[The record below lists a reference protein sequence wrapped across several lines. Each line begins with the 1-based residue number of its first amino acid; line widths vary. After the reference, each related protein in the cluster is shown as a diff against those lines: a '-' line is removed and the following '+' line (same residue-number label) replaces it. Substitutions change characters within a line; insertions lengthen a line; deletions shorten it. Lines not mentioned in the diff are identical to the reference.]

1 MDGWWEGQGSSN
13 VAGSWRL
20 DWYVRLTGCG
30 FWLLLWVAAF
40 ILWFLLVPLIVAL
53 SFSRSNTTGNNRN
66 FGLANHLLMIMIR
79 FSVPLIFLFLLL
91 LLFYENPMRIR
102 SKMGPQMHE
111 GSGRLAW
118 FILSLLFQSGFA
130 ASRDTPVKS
139 HIQGWGTRTMRELP
153 RGKLGEFVGFTG
165 IVARE
170 FPRKRPQCIPQVNWI
185 DRSQSAVNFYVS
197 SLLHLVSSF
206 SSRGQK

>member
-1 MDGWWEGQGSSN
+1 
-13 VAGSWRL
+13 
-20 DWYVRLTGCG
+20 
-30 FWLLLWVAAF
+30 
-40 ILWFLLVPLIVAL
+40 
-53 SFSRSNTTGNNRN
+53 
-66 FGLANHLLMIMIR
+66 
-79 FSVPLIFLFLLL
+79 
-91 LLFYENPMRIR
+91 
-102 SKMGPQMHE
+102 
-111 GSGRLAW
+111 
-118 FILSLLFQSGFA
+118 
-130 ASRDTPVKS
+130 
-139 HIQGWGTRTMRELP
+139 MRELP